1 MTLGIALFAKEDTII
16 LISDKRVTEGSY
28 AMSAHGDMVQKIH
41 KVSNKCGLTIAG
53 DAGAA
58 TAIIEIFLKELEL
71 EIKRKNTKILPVTEV
86 AEIFR
91 RVAVEYYT
99 KWYKD
104 MSMQEWVS
112 NVKNDVIPFFRVLMA
127 GFDNDEKGKPS
138 DRKIVEM
145 SSLRRFSPIICTVNF
160 STIGITTIA
169 QYLLYRFYKEEEENV
184 VAGLGAFCITE
195 TNSQDDGVGDEF
207 HIASF
212 SKKHSFK
219 FYTDDE
225 VNKIK
230 NRCFELKTEL
240 QTSLYT
246 TPKVKE
252 EK

>member
-1 MTLGIALFAKEDTII
+1 MTLGIVLYAKDDKII

-41 KVSNKCGLTIAG
+41 KVTDKCGLTIAG

-71 EIKRKNTKILPVTEV
+71 ELKRKNTKVLPVTEI
-86 AEIFR
+86 AELFR
-91 RVAVEYYT
+91 KVAVDHYT

-104 MSMQEWVS
+104 MSMSEWVS
-112 NVKNDVIPFFRVLMA
+112 NVKNDIIPHFRVLLA

-138 DRKIVEM
+138 KRKIIEM
-145 SSLRRFSPIICTVNF
+145 TSYRRFSPIICTVNF
-160 STIGITTIA
+160 STIGITSIA

-184 VAGLGAFCITE
+184 VAGLGAFCILE
-195 TNSQDDGVGDEF
+195 TNSQDDGVGDNF

-212 SKKHSFK
+212 SKKSAFK
-219 FYTDDE
+219 FYTDLD
-225 VNKIK
+225 VSRIK
-230 NRCFELKTEL
+230 NRCNELKTEL
-240 QTSLYT
+240 QTALYS

-252 EK
+252 EE